1 MQLTDSSNSI
11 QQLRKIGQSVWL
23 DNVYRSL
30 ITSGDLQKLID
41 LGVTGLTSN
50 PTIFQKAISAGS
62 DYDESM
68 TRHAESGKD
77 AVGVFEALAIEDIVS
92 VADLLAPVYQR
103 TGGADGFASLEVN
116 PHLAHDTQGTISE
129 ARRLF
134 RLMERP
140 NIMIKVPGT
149 PEGIPAI
156 RQLISEGINV
166 NVTLIFSLKAY
177 ADVREAYIS
186 GQEAFSRSGGDPS
199 TVSSVAS
206 FFVSR
211 VDTAVDAAIS
221 EAVNAGNKTLGSLLG
236 KAAISNAR
244 VAYQEFGRS
253 FGEDRFVALKEEGA
267 LVQRPL
273 WASTSTKN
281 PALSDVLYVEELIG
295 PDTVNT
301 LPDATLAA
309 FLDHGKVQQT
319 LDADIE
325 DATDTLFALEAA
337 GIKMDDIT
345 AKLLEDGLMSFA
357 DSYDEVVENVDSKR
371 ASLVR
376 G

>member
-1 MQLTDSSNSI
+1 MTDSTNSI
-11 QQLRKIGQSVWL
+11 QQLRKLGQSVWL
-23 DNVYRSL
+23 DNLYRGL

-41 LGVTGLTSN
+41 IGVTGLTSN
-50 PTIFQKAISAGS
+50 PTIFEKAISSSS

-68 TRHAESGKD
+68 IRHAELGKD
-77 AVGVFEALAIEDIVS
+77 AVEVFESLAIEDIVS

-116 PHLAHDTQGTISE
+116 PHLAHDTQGTIAE

-134 RLMERP
+134 ALMDRP
-140 NIMIKVPGT
+140 NIMMKVPGT

-156 RQLISEGINV
+156 RQLISDGINV

-186 GQEAFSRSGGDPS
+186 GLEALSRSGGDVS
-199 TVSSVAS
+199 AVSSVAS

-211 VDTAVDAAIS
+211 VDTAVDGAIR
-221 EAVNAGNKTLGSLLG
+221 EAVAAGNTALESLIGKT
-236 KAAISNAR
+236 AISNAR
-244 VAYQEFGRS
+244 VAYQDFGRA
-253 FGEDRFVALKEEGA
+253 FGEDRFVALRDEGA

-281 PALSDVLYVEELIG
+281 PELSDVLYVEELIG

-301 LPDATLAA
+301 LPDATLNA
-309 FLDHGKVQQT
+309 FLDHGTARQS

-325 DATDTLFALEAA
+325 EAEDTLFAIGAA

-345 AKLLEDGLMSFA
+345 AKLLKDGVKSFA
-357 DSYDEVVENVDSKR
+357 DSYDKVVENVDSKR

>member
-1 MQLTDSSNSI
+1 MTDNTNSI
-11 QQLRKIGQSVWL
+11 QQLRKLGQSVWL
-23 DNVYRSL
+23 DNMYRGL

-41 LGVTGLTSN
+41 IGITGLTSN
-50 PTIFQKAISAGS
+50 PTIFEKAISSSA

-68 TRHAESGKD
+68 IRHAEMGKD
-77 AVGVFEALAIEDIVS
+77 AVGVFESLAIEDIVS
-92 VADLLAPVYQR
+92 VADLLAPVYHR

-134 RLMERP
+134 ALMDRP
-140 NIMIKVPGT
+140 NVMIKVPGT

-156 RQLISEGINV
+156 RQLISDGVNV

-186 GQEAFSRSGGDPS
+186 GLEALSRSGGDVS
-199 TVSSVAS
+199 AVSSVAS

-211 VDTAVDAAIS
+211 VDTAVDGAIR
-221 EAVNAGNKTLGSLLG
+221 EAVTAGNTVLESLIG

-244 VAYQEFGRS
+244 VAYQDFGRS
-253 FGEDRFVALKEEGA
+253 FGEDRFVALRDEGA

-281 PALSDVLYVEELIG
+281 PDLSDVLYVEELVG

-301 LPDATLAA
+301 LPDATLNA
-309 FLDHGKVQQT
+309 FLDHGTARQT

-325 DATDTLFALEAA
+325 DAEDTLFALEAA

-345 AKLLEDGLMSFA
+345 AKLLRDGVKSFA
-357 DSYDEVVENVDSKR
+357 DSYDKVVENVDSKR

-376 G
+376 S

>member
-1 MQLTDSSNSI
+1 LTENENSI
-11 QQLRKIGQSVWL
+11 QQLRKLGQSVWL

-41 LGVTGLTSN
+41 TGVTGLTSN
-50 PTIFQKAISAGS
+50 PSIFQKAIGGSS
-62 DYDESM
+62 DYDESVI
-68 TRHAESGKD
+68 RLAESGKD
-77 AVGVFEALAIEDIVS
+77 AMGVFESLAIEDIVS
-92 VADLLAPVYQR
+92 VAKLLAPVYQR

-134 RLMERP
+134 ALMDKP
-140 NIMIKVPGT
+140 NIMIKVPAT

-156 RQLISEGINV
+156 RQLISDGINV

-186 GQEAFSRSGGDPS
+186 GLEALSRSGGDPA

-211 VDTAVDAAIS
+211 VDTAVDAAIN
-221 EAVNAGNKTLGSLLG
+221 EAVAAGNTILESLIG

-253 FGEDRFVALKEEGA
+253 FGEDRFLSLQEEGA
-267 LVQRPL
+267 RVQRPL

-309 FLDHGKVQQT
+309 FLEHGTAKQS
-319 LDADIE
+319 LDDDIE
-325 DATDTLFALEAA
+325 DAEDTLFALDAA

-345 AKLLEDGLMSFA
+345 AKLLKDGVKAFA
-357 DSYDEVVENVDSKR
+357 DSYDAVVKDVDSKR

>member
-1 MQLTDSSNSI
+1 M
-11 QQLRKIGQSVWL
+11 
-23 DNVYRSL
+23 
-30 ITSGDLQKLID
+30 
-41 LGVTGLTSN
+41 
-50 PTIFQKAISAGS
+50 A
-62 DYDESM
+62 
-68 TRHAESGKD
+68 
-77 AVGVFEALAIEDIVS
+77 
-92 VADLLAPVYQR
+92 VADLLAPVYHR

-116 PHLAHDTQGTISE
+116 PHLARDTQGTISE
-129 ARRLF
+129 ARRLYD
-134 RLMERP
+134 LMGRP
-140 NIMIKVPGT
+140 NVMIKVPAT

-156 RQLISEGINV
+156 RQLISDGINV
-166 NVTLIFSLKAY
+166 NVTLIFSAKTY

-186 GQEAFSRSGGDPS
+186 GLEAFSRSGGDPS

-206 FFVSR
+206 FFISR
-211 VDTAVDAAIS
+211 VDTAVDAAIG
-221 EAVNAGNKTLGSLLG
+221 EAVDAGNTILGSLIS

-253 FGEDRFVALKEEGA
+253 FGEDRFVTLQEEGA

-281 PALSDVLYVEELIG
+281 PELSDVLYVEELIG

-301 LPDATLAA
+301 LPDATLEA
-309 FLDHGKVQQT
+309 FLDHGTAQQT

-325 DATDTLFALEAA
+325 DAADTLFAIDSA

-345 AKLLEDGLMSFA
+345 DKLLKDGLKLFA
-357 DSYDEVVENVDSKR
+357 DSYDEVVADVDRKR

>member
-1 MQLTDSSNSI
+1 M
-11 QQLRKIGQSVWL
+11 
-23 DNVYRSL
+23 
-30 ITSGDLQKLID
+30 
-41 LGVTGLTSN
+41 
-50 PTIFQKAISAGS
+50 
-62 DYDESM
+62 
-68 TRHAESGKD
+68 
-77 AVGVFEALAIEDIVS
+77 GVFESLAIEDIVS
-92 VADLLAPVYQR
+92 VAELLAPVYQR

-134 RLMERP
+134 ALMDKP
-140 NIMIKVPGT
+140 NIMIKVPAT

-156 RQLISEGINV
+156 RQLISDGINV

-186 GQEAFSRSGGDPS
+186 GLEALSRSGDDPA

-211 VDTAVDAAIS
+211 VDTAVDAAIN
-221 EAVNAGNKTLGSLLG
+221 EAVAAGNTILESLIG

-253 FGEDRFVALKEEGA
+253 FGEDRFLALQEEGA
-267 LVQRPL
+267 RVQRPL

-281 PALSDVLYVEELIG
+281 PELSDVLYVEELIG

-309 FLDHGKVQQT
+309 FLDHGTAKQS
-319 LDADIE
+319 LDDDIE
-325 DATDTLFALEAA
+325 DAEDTLFALDAA

-345 AKLLEDGLMSFA
+345 AKLLKDGVKAFA
-357 DSYDEVVENVDSKR
+357 DSYDAVVKDVDSKR

>member
-1 MQLTDSSNSI
+1 MTDSTNAI
-11 QQLRKIGQSVWL
+11 QELRKLGQSVWL

-41 LGVTGLTSN
+41 MGVTGLTSN
-50 PTIFQKAISAGS
+50 PSIFQKAIAASE
-62 DYDESM
+62 DYNESLV
-68 TRHAESGKD
+68 RHAESGKD
-77 AVGVFEALAIEDIVS
+77 AVGVFEALATEDIVA
-92 VADLLAPVYQR
+92 VADLLAPVYHR

-116 PHLAHDTQGTISE
+116 PHLARDTQGTISE
-129 ARRLF
+129 ARRLYD
-134 RLMERP
+134 LMGRP
-140 NIMIKVPGT
+140 NVMIKVPAT

-156 RQLISEGINV
+156 RQLISDGINV
-166 NVTLIFSLKAY
+166 NVTLIFSAKTY

-186 GQEAFSRSGGDPS
+186 GLEAFSQSGGDPS

-206 FFVSR
+206 FFISR
-211 VDTAVDAAIS
+211 VDTAVDAAIG
-221 EAVNAGNKTLGSLLG
+221 EAVDAGNTILGSLIS

-253 FGEDRFVALKEEGA
+253 FGEDRFVTLQEEGA

-281 PALSDVLYVEELIG
+281 PELSDVLYVEELIG

-301 LPDATLAA
+301 LPDATLEA
-309 FLDHGKVQQT
+309 FLDHGTAQQT

-325 DATDTLFALEAA
+325 DAADTLFAIDSA

-345 AKLLEDGLMSFA
+345 DKLLKDGLKLFA
-357 DSYDEVVENVDSKR
+357 DSYDEVVADVDRKR

>member
-1 MQLTDSSNSI
+1 MTDSTNAI
-11 QQLRKIGQSVWL
+11 QELRKLGQSVWL

-41 LGVTGLTSN
+41 MGVTGLTSN
-50 PTIFQKAISAGS
+50 PSIFQKAIAASE
-62 DYDESM
+62 DYNESLV
-68 TRHAESGKD
+68 RHAESGKD
-77 AVGVFEALAIEDIVS
+77 AVGVFEALATEDIVA
-92 VADLLAPVYQR
+92 VADLLAPVYHR

-116 PHLAHDTQGTISE
+116 PHLARDTQGTISE
-129 ARRLF
+129 ARRLYD
-134 RLMERP
+134 LMGRP
-140 NIMIKVPGT
+140 NVMIKVPAT

-156 RQLISEGINV
+156 RQLISDGINV
-166 NVTLIFSLKAY
+166 NVTLIFSAKTY

-186 GQEAFSRSGGDPS
+186 GLEAFSRSGGDPS

-206 FFVSR
+206 FFISR
-211 VDTAVDAAIS
+211 VDTAVDAAIG
-221 EAVNAGNKTLGSLLG
+221 EAVDAGNTILGSLIS

-253 FGEDRFVALKEEGA
+253 FGEDRFVTLQEEGA

-281 PALSDVLYVEELIG
+281 PDLSDVLYVVELIG
-295 PDTVNT
+295 PYTVNT
-301 LPDATLAA
+301 LPDATLEA
-309 FLDHGKVQQT
+309 FLDHGTAQQT

-325 DATDTLFALEAA
+325 DAADTLFAIDSA

-345 AKLLEDGLMSFA
+345 DKLLKDGLKLFA
-357 DSYDEVVENVDSKR
+357 DSYDEVVADVDRKR

>member
-1 MQLTDSSNSI
+1 MTDSSNSI

-50 PTIFQKAISAGS
+50 PTIFQKAISGGS

-103 TGGADGFASLEVN
+103 TGGADGFAS
-116 PHLAHDTQGTISE
+116 
-129 ARRLF
+129 RRLF
-134 RLMERP
+134 KLMERP

-281 PALSDVLYVEELIG
+281 PALSDVLYVEKLIG

-309 FLDHGKVQQT
+309 FLDHGTAQQT

-376 G
+376 S

>member
-1 MQLTDSSNSI
+1 MTDSTNSI
-11 QQLRKIGQSVWL
+11 QQLRKLGQSVWI

-41 LGVTGLTSN
+41 TGVTGLTSN
-50 PTIFQKAISAGS
+50 PTIFEKAISNSS

-68 TRHAESGKD
+68 VHHAESGKD
-77 AVGVFEALAIEDIVS
+77 AVGVFEALAVEDIGS
-92 VADLLAPVYQR
+92 VADLLGPVYQR
-103 TGGADGFASLEVN
+103 TGGADGFASLEVS

-134 RLMERP
+134 ALLDRP
-140 NIMIKVPGT
+140 NIMIKVPAT

-156 RQLISEGINV
+156 RQLISDGINV

-186 GQEAFSRSGGDPS
+186 GLEALSRSGGDVS
-199 TVSSVAS
+199 KVSSVAS

-211 VDTAVDAAIS
+211 VDVAVDGLIG
-221 EAVNAGNKTLGSLLG
+221 EAVAAGNTALESLIG

-244 VAYQEFGRS
+244 IAYQDFGRT
-253 FGEDRFVALKEEGA
+253 FGEDRFVSLQEEGA
-267 LVQRPL
+267 RVQRPL

-281 PALSDVLYVEELIG
+281 PEFSDVLYVEELIG

-301 LPDATLAA
+301 LPDATLEA
-309 FLDHGKVQQT
+309 FLDHGAAKQT

-325 DATDTLFALEAA
+325 EAEDTLLALEAA
-337 GIKMDDIT
+337 GIKMEDVT
-345 AKLLEDGLMSFA
+345 AMLLKAGVKAFA
-357 DSYDEVVENVDSKR
+357 DSYDQVVENVDSKR
-371 ASLVR
+371 VSLVR
-376 G
+376 S

>member
-1 MQLTDSSNSI
+1 MTDSTNAI
-11 QQLRKIGQSVWL
+11 QELRKLGQSVWL

-41 LGVTGLTSN
+41 MGVTGLTSN
-50 PTIFQKAISAGS
+50 PSIFQKAIAASE
-62 DYDESM
+62 DYNESLV
-68 TRHAESGKD
+68 RHAESGKD
-77 AVGVFEALAIEDIVS
+77 AVGVFEALATEDIVA
-92 VADLLAPVYQR
+92 VADLLAPVYHR

-116 PHLAHDTQGTISE
+116 PHLARDTQGTISE
-129 ARRLF
+129 ARRLYD
-134 RLMERP
+134 LMGRP
-140 NIMIKVPGT
+140 NVMIKVPAT

-156 RQLISEGINV
+156 RQLISDGINV
-166 NVTLIFSLKAY
+166 NVTLIFSAKTY

-186 GQEAFSRSGGDPS
+186 GLEAFSRSGGDPS

-206 FFVSR
+206 FFISR
-211 VDTAVDAAIS
+211 VDTAVDAAIG
-221 EAVNAGNKTLGSLLG
+221 EAVDAGNTILGSLIS

-253 FGEDRFVALKEEGA
+253 FGEDRFVTLQEEGA

-281 PALSDVLYVEELIG
+281 PELSDVLYVEELIG

-301 LPDATLAA
+301 LPDATLEA
-309 FLDHGKVQQT
+309 FLDHGTAQQT

-325 DATDTLFALEAA
+325 DAADTLFAIDSA

-345 AKLLEDGLMSFA
+345 DKLLKDGLKLFA
-357 DSYDEVVENVDSKR
+357 DSYDEVVADVDRKR

>member
-1 MQLTDSSNSI
+1 
-11 QQLRKIGQSVWL
+11 
-23 DNVYRSL
+23 
-30 ITSGDLQKLID
+30 
-41 LGVTGLTSN
+41 
-50 PTIFQKAISAGS
+50 
-62 DYDESM
+62 
-68 TRHAESGKD
+68 
-77 AVGVFEALAIEDIVS
+77 
-92 VADLLAPVYQR
+92 
-103 TGGADGFASLEVN
+103 
-116 PHLAHDTQGTISE
+116 
-129 ARRLF
+129 
-134 RLMERP
+134 
-140 NIMIKVPGT
+140 MIKVPGT

-253 FGEDRFVALKEEGA
+253 FGGDRFVALKEEGA

-281 PALSDVLYVEELIG
+281 PALSDVLYVEKLIG

-309 FLDHGKVQQT
+309 FLDHGTAQQT

-376 G
+376 S

>member
-1 MQLTDSSNSI
+1 MQLTDSTNAI
-11 QQLRKIGQSVWL
+11 QELRKLGQSVWL

-41 LGVTGLTSN
+41 MGVTGLTSN
-50 PTIFQKAISAGS
+50 PSIFQKAIAASE
-62 DYDESM
+62 DYNESLV
-68 TRHAESGKD
+68 RHAESGKD
-77 AVGVFEALAIEDIVS
+77 AVGVFEALATEDIVA
-92 VADLLAPVYQR
+92 VADLLAPVYHR

-116 PHLAHDTQGTISE
+116 PHLARDTQGTISE
-129 ARRLF
+129 ARRLYD
-134 RLMERP
+134 LMGRP
-140 NIMIKVPGT
+140 NVMIKVPAT

-156 RQLISEGINV
+156 RQLISDGINV
-166 NVTLIFSLKAY
+166 NVTLIFSAKTY

-186 GQEAFSRSGGDPS
+186 GLEAFSRSGGDPS

-206 FFVSR
+206 FFISR
-211 VDTAVDAAIS
+211 VDTAVDAAIG
-221 EAVNAGNKTLGSLLG
+221 EAVDAGNTILGSLIS

-253 FGEDRFVALKEEGA
+253 FGEDRFVTLQEEGA

-281 PALSDVLYVEELIG
+281 PELSDVLYVEELIG

-301 LPDATLAA
+301 LPDATLEA
-309 FLDHGKVQQT
+309 FLDHGTAQQT

-325 DATDTLFALEAA
+325 DAADTLFAIDSA

-345 AKLLEDGLMSFA
+345 DKLLKDGLKLFA
-357 DSYDEVVENVDSKR
+357 DSYDEVVADVDRKR

>member
-1 MQLTDSSNSI
+1 LTENENSI
-11 QQLRKIGQSVWL
+11 QQLRKLGQSVWL

-41 LGVTGLTSN
+41 TGVTGLTSN
-50 PTIFQKAISAGS
+50 PSIFQKAIGGSS
-62 DYDESM
+62 DYDESVI
-68 TRHAESGKD
+68 RHSESGKD
-77 AVGVFEALAIEDIVS
+77 AMGVFESLAIEDIVS
-92 VADLLAPVYQR
+92 VAELLAPVYQR

-134 RLMERP
+134 ALMDKP
-140 NIMIKVPGT
+140 NIMIKVPAT

-156 RQLISEGINV
+156 RQLISDGINV

-186 GQEAFSRSGGDPS
+186 GLEALSRSGDDPA

-211 VDTAVDAAIS
+211 VDTAVDAAIN
-221 EAVNAGNKTLGSLLG
+221 EAVAAGNTILESLIG

-253 FGEDRFVALKEEGA
+253 FGEDRFLALQEEGA
-267 LVQRPL
+267 RVQRPL

-281 PALSDVLYVEELIG
+281 PELSDVLYVEELIG

-309 FLDHGKVQQT
+309 FLDHGTAKQS
-319 LDADIE
+319 LDDDIE
-325 DATDTLFALEAA
+325 DAEDTLFALDAA

-345 AKLLEDGLMSFA
+345 AKLLKDGVKAFA
-357 DSYDEVVENVDSKR
+357 DSYDAVVKDVDSKR

>member
-1 MQLTDSSNSI
+1 LTENENSI
-11 QQLRKIGQSVWL
+11 QQLRKLGQSVWL

-41 LGVTGLTSN
+41 TGVTGLTSN
-50 PTIFQKAISAGS
+50 PSIFQKAIGGSS
-62 DYDESM
+62 DYDESVI
-68 TRHAESGKD
+68 RHAESGKD
-77 AVGVFEALAIEDIVS
+77 AMGVFESLAVEDIVS
-92 VADLLAPVYQR
+92 VAELLAPVYQR

-134 RLMERP
+134 ALMDKP
-140 NIMIKVPGT
+140 NIMIKVPAT

-156 RQLISEGINV
+156 RQLISDGINV

-186 GQEAFSRSGGDPS
+186 GLEALSRSGGDPA

-211 VDTAVDAAIS
+211 VDTAVDAAIN
-221 EAVNAGNKTLGSLLG
+221 EAVAAGNTILESLIG

-253 FGEDRFVALKEEGA
+253 FGEDRFLSLQEEGA
-267 LVQRPL
+267 RIQRPL

-309 FLDHGKVQQT
+309 FLDHGTANQS
-319 LDADIE
+319 LDDDIE
-325 DATDTLFALEAA
+325 DAEDTLFALDAA

-345 AKLLEDGLMSFA
+345 AKLLKDGVKAFA
-357 DSYDEVVENVDSKR
+357 DSYDAVVKDVDSKR